1 MRYSSANAKGNE
13 LGNLLV
19 WAGWET
25 MVQAV
30 CVICEEK
37 RETRAACVPCL
48 PEKGP
53 SLRT

>member
-1 MRYSSANAKGNE
+1 MQKGMSWE
-13 LGNLLV
+13 TFGLG
-19 WAGWET
+19 GWET
-25 MVQAV
+25 MVQEV

-53 SLRT
+53 SLRS